1 MPTAAQSTE
10 TKPKVTQ
17 FVGRAPAAHQV
28 RLAGT
33 FNNWNPTATS
43 LTKSKEGPWNV
54 LLPLLPGRYE
64 FKFLVDG
71 VWCCEP
77 GCDGPHHGCPN
88 CVANECGTMN
98 RVIHVM

>member
-1 MPTAAQSTE
+1 MPPSVQKSEMKSKA
-10 TKPKVTQ
+10 TQ
-17 FVGRAPAAHQV
+17 FTCHASNAREV

-33 FNNWNPTATS
+33 FNGWSPTSTP
-43 LTKSKEGPWNV
+43 LTKSANGQWTAT
-54 LLPLLPGRYE
+54 LPLHPGRYE

-88 CVANECGTMN
+88 CVGNAQGTMN
-98 RVIHVM
+98 RVINVI